1 VRLVRI
7 SEIIGKTIIDA
18 AGNEIGKADDLE
30 FDWKEGS
37 MDAVVVKGKGSLSAK
52 LDSERLDPLLKKLRL
67 TKSEDLLI
75 PVGDIQSVGKY
86 VVLKKAMKASL
97 Q

>member
-1 VRLVRI
+1 MKV
-7 SEIIGKTIIDA
+7 SEIMGKMIIDA
-18 AGNEIGKADDLE
+18 AGNEIGKVDDLE
-30 FDWKEGS
+30 MDWKEGTT
-37 MDAVVVKGKGSLSAK
+37 DALVVKGKGSMAAK

-97 Q
+97 E